1 MRKFFKVLLIIVAGL
16 VIIVGMAAIFI
27 ATRSIPTFK
36 AEQPV
41 VKIEYTPQ
49 RVEQGAKL
57 AGMLCRNCH
66 YDNSTRKF
74 TGGQLTEVR
83 QFGKIYAKNIT
94 QHPEAGIGK
103 WTDSELV
110 YFIRTGIR
118 PDGQYVPPYMPKLV
132 HISDED
138 LYSIIAFLRSDN
150 SWVAP
155 DAKKQ
160 PATEPSFLTKFLLT
174 IKAFE
179 PFPYPANPIQQ
190 PDTTN
195 PVSLGKY
202 VSLYQLECFAC
213 HSQDFAK
220 NDYFAPEKSPG
231 FFAGGNKLY
240 NKEGQEL
247 HSLNI
252 TMHEKNGIGKWS
264 EDEFVKAVKYGQIP
278 NNAPALR
285 YPMSPY
291 SLLTDKE
298 AKAIFA
304 YLKTIPKLD
313 NKVERKFQEQ

>member
-1 MRKFFKVLLIIVAGL
+1 MRKFFKVLLIIVACLL
-16 VIIVGMAAIFI
+16 VIVGIGAIFI
-27 ATRSIPTFK
+27 ATRSLPKFK
-36 AEQPV
+36 VEQPV

-57 AGMLCRNCH
+57 AGMLCRSCH
-66 YDNSTRKF
+66 YDNETKKF
-74 TGGQLTEVR
+74 TGGELTEAP

-138 LYSIIAFLRSDN
+138 MYSIIAFLRSDN
-150 SWVAP
+150 SWVAA

-160 PATEPSFLTKFLLT
+160 PASEPSFLTKFLVT
-174 IKAFE
+174 IKAVE
-179 PFPYPANPIQQ
+179 PFPYPANPIPQ
-190 PDTTN
+190 PDTN
-195 PVSLGKY
+195 DMVKLGKY
-202 VSLYQLECFAC
+202 ISLYQLECFSC

-220 NDYFAPEKSPG
+220 NDYFTPEKSPG
-231 FFAGGNKLY
+231 FFGGGNKLY

-252 TMHEKNGIGKWS
+252 TMHEKNGIGSWT
-264 EDEFVKAVKYGQIP
+264 EEEFVKAVKFGQVP
-278 NNAPALR
+278 NNQPALR
-285 YPMSPY
+285 YPMTPY
-291 SLLTDKE
+291 SQLTDKE

-304 YLKTIPKLD
+304 YLKTVPKLD
-313 NKVERKFQEQ
+313 NKVERKFAEQ